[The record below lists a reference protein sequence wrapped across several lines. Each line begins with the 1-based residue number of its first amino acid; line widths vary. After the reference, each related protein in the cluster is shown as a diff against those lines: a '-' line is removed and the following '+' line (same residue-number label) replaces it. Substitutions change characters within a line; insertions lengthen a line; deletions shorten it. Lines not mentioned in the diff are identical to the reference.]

1 MRLVLN
7 DKNEIIEFAS
17 LGDLTG
23 SVDFNGKIP
32 DDFEINFKSSFY
44 LLQDG
49 VIITNPDYTEPLELT
64 PEAGPT
70 ELETQLA
77 ALAYQ
82 QMTTQQTITNLQ
94 TQNAQMAYQ
103 LMTAQGG
110 TKA

>member
-23 SVDFNGKIP
+23 SVEFDGKIP

-49 VIITNPDYTEPLELT
+49 VIIANPNYTKPVESIL
-64 PEAGPT
+64 EAGPT

-77 ALAYQ
+77 TLAYQ
-82 QMTTQQTITNLQ
+82 QMTTQQTITDLQ
-94 TQNAQMAYQ
+94 AQNAQMAYQ
-103 LMTAQGG
+103 LMTTQGG
-110 TKA
+110 ATA